1 MQELTK
7 QYWVSVAA
15 GKRLI
20 AKAVLELPQLK
31 QALRENTV
39 VITAGTTNG
48 YIAEEVLDH
57 LGQKE
62 GFPSSVFT
70 GELPCLLIMKR
81 SWKQKAKPF

>member
-31 QALRENTV
+31 QALRRT
-39 VITAGTTNG
+39 
-48 YIAEEVLDH
+48 
-57 LGQKE
+57 QW
-62 GFPSSVFT
+62 
-70 GELPCLLIMKR
+70 LLLLEPPMDT
-81 SWKQKAKPF
+81 